1 MSAPPA
7 MEILAPKQ
15 KSVAMPLIV
24 AVAVAAIGFALPSL
38 GVPKI
43 TISLMA
49 QASIVGIL
57 ATAVGFLVR
66 QSGFVSFGHAAFY
79 GGSAYLIALLAAHSK
94 LSAEVILIAAPIIV
108 LIAGFCLSFI
118 MLRTSGGIGR
128 AHV

>member
-7 MEILAPKQ
+7 MELLAPKQ

-24 AVAVAAIGFALPSL
+24 EVAGAAIGFALPSL

-57 ATAVGFLVR
+57 ATADGFLVR

-79 GGSAYLIALLAAHSK
+79 GGSAYQ
-94 LSAEVILIAAPIIV
+94 
-108 LIAGFCLSFI
+108 
-118 MLRTSGGIGR
+118 IGR
-128 AHV
+128 AHVCTPVTNAHLVC